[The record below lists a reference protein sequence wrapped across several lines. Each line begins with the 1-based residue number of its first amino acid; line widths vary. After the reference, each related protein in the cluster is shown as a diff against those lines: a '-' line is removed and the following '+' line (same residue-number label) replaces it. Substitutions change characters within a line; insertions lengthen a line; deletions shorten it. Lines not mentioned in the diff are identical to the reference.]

1 MACIMPGIKPSR
13 VKRILIQKAGLMPT
27 VKNTPKGGNII
38 AKMIRRILMIDLFV
52 MGS

>member
-27 VKNTPKGGNII
+27 VKKTPKGGNII
-38 AKMIRRILMIDLFV
+38 AKIMRRMLIVDLFG
-52 MGS
+52 MGN